1 MREKIKQKPIVA
13 VLLPIFFL
21 LVVGISVY
29 QWNPLKADDQNTHLV
44 DVKVN
49 GEKIDEGFS
58 VTEPASVLEMSSEKA
73 QVLKFVESDQYQ
85 VNHLLDEEGQILP
98 IKERSSKE
106 LTHYLDLVDAAQ
118 KSTKNTEATDQT
130 PASSEESTNQTS
142 TSQEVEEIESQ
153 LFYVV
158 EEGKKVPYLLMN
170 KEETIW
176 LSIFNKKVTEATK
189 VVLEIPNTNKKQSL
203 ISFSL
208 IKAETTETSKKE
220 EKAPASSE
228 NKEGNK
234 SSEKQAKTT
243 EKSSSSDVKKATTSS
258 SEEKKSTSSSK
269 AKATSKEAGST
280 TKTVKLTKDEKKR
293 NQAIE
298 QLLKEDYTEK
308 DSFKPIELLAAAA
321 SSRETKGASSPISVT
336 GANMTIKDG
345 IAGLDGPGING
356 PGYDDEESN
365 GLVRSFDSVLY
376 LLTFSLEAND
386 PTTTYSDIKYRVDME
401 LPDAFALDDS
411 GKQRFNAE
419 IVDSEHGEFV
429 DTSATTKTS
438 KGYVESTIK
447 ANGQILLPMFVN
459 VYGAQHG
466 TLIKPTMKITIIS
479 AKNDKTGKT
488 EDINLVYDDPSEM
501 SALDLKETKV
511 SAKPS
516 VKPVLTK
523 GNRKLL
529 KDFSPDLTA
538 AEWDNVD
545 AMGLGVTL
553 SLEPIAGRGKAD
565 FKGST
570 FPNGEI
576 KVEIGSENA
585 YTSVSGGLPTI
596 LTVAETG
603 GDTRPVYAMTY
614 SVAKNDVTGWTQLMH
629 SGKTLNITEDLLPLN
644 IPNGKSDQIYLT
656 EPNVS
661 FADKK
666 KIGVLDTGNIDVTNS
681 NLTMTLKNSG
691 YEPIHNPYTYQLSG
705 GKVSSNMK
713 PFSSSMMI
721 VQWDRDYL
729 AKQGGGLLATTVKAT
744 SITYENQTHTIA
756 DNVEGSK
763 VVFIDSLIPTGS
775 VTNTGVFTRRVSDE
789 GGFVSLNSWG
799 DWDRSHGDAIVGYGE
814 PRIYFGGACI
824 SFRTDVSE
832 VEQYFRFNANSF
844 EYDLSRDVYSQ
855 CEATGNFLRSKAR
868 YGVGKTS
875 DVPEKKVNSKA
886 DLVDQYTWY
895 ETPEEAASKG
905 KISAVKFVYSLTSGD
920 GLGTW
925 SGFPIK
931 VIGIAGAKDSTGKD
945 NIGLANS
952 YFYDSNNKLITQM
965 PADGDE
971 YKPSKYTDS
980 GTIANP
986 QEDLHDNMFK
996 GDTLFIKPFGI
1007 STTTTPKQPVYKT
1020 TEEVEWEVKGNTR
1033 SNSGTKYGVKLTTL
1047 LPKGLE
1053 YKPGSSTNSSGVPI
1067 AEPLISKNAATGET
1081 TLVWEFNN
1089 LDPSQGELA
1098 EVNFTTTPNLKGLT
1112 FSSASIADATV
1123 RTVGDMWIQDDPSIK
1138 DTTKE
1143 EYRASSGRVQLYQM
1157 QQIVLTKEV
1166 DRDYIE
1172 VGTKDAANPAASN
1185 DITYKITLENNS
1197 SDKLLKVRVV
1207 DVMPYNGDI
1216 LQSNFDGS
1224 YTVKKIKV
1232 VEGSGDIT
1240 YTKDP
1245 VSDNF
1250 RDDPGKIYDW
1260 DSYYPGFSNPT
1271 IIENAKGFLVSTD
1284 ELAVGD
1290 KIAFEVTISPKNQKA
1305 GNIYRNRATFNSHL
1319 NLPVSSNIVQTQ
1331 VLGRDLTGYVWY
1343 DDDYDGLIKKKLD
1356 GTWEE
1361 EPVSNIPVR
1370 LYRTSY
1376 ENGSYTKELV
1386 RESLTGEPFLD
1397 GNNDS
1402 LIKTGSDG
1410 KYTFSNLPEG
1420 EYIAEFMVEDIVVTK
1435 KIVIVTKKKVG
1446 SDDTLNSK
1454 ADPNTFKTDG
1464 YDQPKLNNLPLAP
1477 LLGTDKIHHITDV
1490 NAGLTRLSKIRL
1502 FKYEEGTVIDTNND
1516 GKLSDE
1522 EIEASTT
1529 HALEGAEFQLY
1540 KGESS
1545 NPNTI
1550 KDENKIGTVKV
1561 TGSDGWLEFESLP
1574 PGDYTIVETKAP
1586 AGFELLKDPIGVTVP
1601 TYNYIAIVHVPDKG
1615 QTKLPFTGSTK
1626 AMRMILIAAAVL
1638 MVVGMTGVFLH
1649 FRPINVK
1656 GGK

>member
-44 DVKVN
+44 DVKIN
-49 GEKIDEGFS
+49 GEKIDDGFS
-58 VTEPASVLEMSSEKA
+58 VTEPASVLEMSAEKA
-73 QVLKFVESDQYQ
+73 QVLKFVESDKYQ
-85 VNHLLDEEGQILP
+85 VNHLLDEEGQILL

-118 KSTKNTEATDQT
+118 KSTKDTEATDQT
-130 PASSEESTNQTS
+130 TASSEESTNQTS

-203 ISFSL
+203 ISFSP
-208 IKAETTETSKKE
+208 IKSETTETSKKE
-220 EKAPASSE
+220 EKVPTSSE
-228 NKEGNK
+228 NKEGND
-234 SSEKQAKTT
+234 SSEKKKQAETT
-243 EKSSSSDVKKATTSS
+243 EKSSSSNV
-258 SEEKKSTSSSK
+258 EKETTSSSK
-269 AKATSKEAGST
+269 AKVTSKKAGST
-280 TKTVKLTKDEKKR
+280 TKTAKLTKDEKKR

-321 SSRETKGASSPISVT
+321 SSRETKDASSPISVT
-336 GANMTIKDG
+336 GAKMTIKDG
-345 IAGLDGPGING
+345 IENFDGTNDN
-356 PGYDDEESN
+356 PGYDSGFSN

-488 EDINLVYDDPSEM
+488 EDINLVYDNPSEM

-523 GNRKLL
+523 GNRKSL

-538 AEWDNVD
+538 SEWDNWD

-570 FPNGEI
+570 FPSGEI
-576 KVEIGSENA
+576 KVEIGSGSV
-585 YTSVSGGLPTI
+585 YTAPNGDEKT

-603 GDTRPVYAMTY
+603 GDTSPVYAMTS
-614 SVAKNDVTGWTQLMH
+614 SVAKNDVTGWNQLMH
-629 SGKTLNITEDLLPLN
+629 SGKTLNITEDILPLN
-644 IPNGKSDQIYLT
+644 IPKGKSDQIYLT

-661 FADKK
+661 LEDKK

-681 NLTMTLKNSG
+681 NSSITLKNSD
-691 YEPIHNPYTYQLSG
+691 YEPINNPYTYQLSG
-705 GKVSSNMK
+705 EKVSSNIK
-713 PFSSSMMI
+713 PFSSSMLI
-721 VQWDRDYL
+721 VQWCRDYL
-729 AKQGGGLLATTVKAT
+729 IKQDVGLLSTTVRAT
-744 SITYENQTHTIA
+744 SITYEGTNHSIDENA
-756 DNVEGSK
+756 EGAK
-763 VVFIDSLIPTGS
+763 VVFLDSLVQDGLY
-775 VTNTGVFTRRVSDE
+775 TNTGVFTKRFGDE
-789 GGFVSLNSWG
+789 GGFVSLNTWG
-799 DWDRSHGDAIVGYGE
+799 AWDRSVGDAVVGYGE
-814 PRIYFGGACI
+814 PGIFFGGACI
-824 SFRTDVSE
+824 NHSPIVREAEQIFRW
-832 VEQYFRFNANSF
+832 NANSF
-844 EYDLSRDVYSQ
+844 EYDLSRKVYSQ
-855 CEATGNFLRSKAR
+855 CEATGNFLRSKTR
-868 YGVGKTS
+868 YGVGKTK
-875 DVPEKKVNSKA
+875 DYPDKIILSKT
-886 DLVDQYTWY
+886 DLENQYTWY
-895 ETPEEAASKG
+895 TTPEEAASNG
-905 KISAVKFVYSLTSGD
+905 KISAVKMTYTKSDQSLS
-920 GLGTW
+920 TW
-925 SGFPIK
+925 SGAPIK
-931 VIGIAGAKDSTGKD
+931 VIGIPGAKDSTGKD
-945 NIGLANS
+945 NIGLATSFFN
-952 YFYDSNNKLITQM
+952 DSNHKELYQH
-965 PADGDE
+965 PPVGEE
-971 YKPSKYTDS
+971 YTPSTYDDS
-980 GTIANP
+980 GVVIK
-986 QEDLHDNMFK
+986 EHGYYDMFR

-1007 STTTTPKQPVYKT
+1007 STTTAPKHPVYKT

-1033 SNSGTKYGVKLTTL
+1033 SNAGTKYGVKLTTT

-1053 YKPGSSTNSSGVPI
+1053 YKHGSSTNSSGVPI
-1067 AEPLISKNAATGET
+1067 DEPAFSKNAVTGET
-1081 TLVWEFNN
+1081 TLVWEFNS
-1089 LDPSQGELA
+1089 LDPSQGDLA
-1098 EVNFTTTPNLKGLT
+1098 EVNFITTPNLKGLT
-1112 FSSASIADATV
+1112 FSANSIAEATV
-1123 RTVGDMWIQDDPSIK
+1123 KTVGDMWIQDDPSIK
-1138 DTTKE
+1138 DTSKE
-1143 EYRASSGRVQLYQM
+1143 EFRASSGKVQLYQM

-1166 DRDYIE
+1166 DKDYIE
-1172 VGTKDAANPAASN
+1172 VDTNDAANPAASN

-1197 SDKLLKVRVV
+1197 TDKLLNVRVV

-1245 VSDNF
+1245 VSDKF
-1250 RDDPGKIYDW
+1250 RDNPNEIYGWGPYVPDV
-1260 DSYYPGFSNPT
+1260 SSPT

-1290 KIAFEVTISPKNQKA
+1290 KLTFEVTISPKNQKA
-1305 GNIYRNRATFNSHL
+1305 GNIYRNRATFNSNL

-1343 DDDYDGLIKKKLD
+1343 DDDYNGLINSGED
-1356 GTWEE
+1356 
-1361 EPVSNIPVR
+1361 PVGNIPVK

-1376 ENGSYTKELV
+1376 ENGSYTKQLV
-1386 RESLTGEPFLD
+1386 KKSLTGQDFVD

-1410 KYTFSNLPEG
+1410 KYKFSNLPEG
-1420 EYIAEFMVEDIVVTK
+1420 EYIAEFVIEDIVVTK

-1464 YDQPKLNNLPLAP
+1464 YDQPKLNDLPLAP

-1502 FKYEEGTVIDTNND
+1502 FKYEEGTVIDADGD

-1529 HALEGAEFQLY
+1529 NALEGAEFQLY
-1540 KGESS
+1540 KGKSD

-1626 AMRMILIAAAVL
+1626 AMRIILIAAAVL
-1638 MVVGMTGVFLH
+1638 MV
-1649 FRPINVK
+1649 
-1656 GGK
+1656 